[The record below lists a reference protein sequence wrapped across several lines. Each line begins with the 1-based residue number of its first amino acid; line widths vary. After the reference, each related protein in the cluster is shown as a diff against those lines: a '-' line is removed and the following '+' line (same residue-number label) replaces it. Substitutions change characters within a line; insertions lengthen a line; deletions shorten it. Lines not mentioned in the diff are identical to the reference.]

1 MVKLNVSQKVVT
13 IKTSWTEVTAADL
26 LGIKRDNPR
35 AVIEALSTL
44 TGEEVRALDSGQVL
58 ALYELVSF
66 IDDLEDLAANVAP
79 GVELPDVDIAGG
91 TYERAEVGR
100 LRLTDYKKPYLL
112 FPALVKVYYPD
123 RLQDFTAV
131 ELMALGALIFAELT
145 KLFERFKDLKGE
157 PPTEDQEEAG
167 ISALHTFGTYA
178 IVEGVASRY
187 GCKPYDVYQW
197 AAEEVYI
204 DLLYQQTKAAY
215 QENLRNIERRKS
227 GGKK

>member
-1 MVKLNVSQKVVT
+1 MVKLNVNQKVVT
-13 IKTSWTEVTAADL
+13 FKTSWRDVTAADL
-26 LGIKRDNPR
+26 LGIQKEGPR
-35 AVIEALSTL
+35 AIIEALSTL
-44 TGEEVRALDSGQVL
+44 TAAEVRALNSGQIL

-66 IDDLEDLAANVAP
+66 IDDLDDLAANLSPAA
-79 GVELPDVDIAGG
+79 ELPDVDIAGG

-100 LRLTDYKKPYLL
+100 LRLIDHKKPYLL
-112 FPALVKVYYPD
+112 FPALVKVYYAD
-123 RLQDFTAV
+123 RLQDFDAV
-131 ELMALGALIFAELT
+131 ELMALGALVFAELT

-157 PPTEDQEEAG
+157 PPNEDQEEAG
-167 ISALHTFGTYA
+167 IGALHTFGTYA

-227 GGKK
+227 GTQK